1 MHKFK
6 ALIIKD
12 LQINKKS
19 LLIPIWITI
28 GFFILTMIGASI
40 SYFSSDLDVNWSDIP
55 SDIPSDTINYILHLA
70 IVGWPGLLCII
81 FTIMLTQSA
90 LNEDIRRNCELF
102 HRSQPVSIWLRS
114 LSKFITGIAGNW
126 VVLLAIVLFHFIV
139 VSIILACFRQL
150 ALGAAFVGMFQA
162 YLFYIKTGLIIGSI
176 TFFFSAVFKDK
187 AFMQGFAI
195 LLGVQFLF
203 MILNALYHW
212 NLPLPLSYLYKLVKT
227 TSMLSFESKATVNEI
242 STMISANWKALI
254 FNWKSLLQIA
264 VSGILFTGAT
274 LLYKIKEIK

>member
-12 LQINKKS
+12 LQIYKKS

-28 GFFILTMIGASI
+28 GFFILALIGVGI
-40 SYFSSDLDVNWSDIP
+40 SYFSSDFHVNWSDIP
-55 SDIPSDTINYILHLA
+55 SEIPADVINYIINLA

-114 LSKFITGIAGNW
+114 LSKYVTGIVGNW
-126 VVLLAIVLFHFIV
+126 VVLLVIVLFHFII
-139 VSIILACFRQL
+139 VSIILACFKQL
-150 ALGAAFVGMFQA
+150 ALGAAFVGMLQS
-162 YLFYIKTGLIIGSI
+162 YLYHIKTGLIIGSI

-187 AFMQGFAI
+187 AFLQGFAI
-195 LLGVQFLF
+195 LLGVQLLF
-203 MILNALYHW
+203 IILNVLYHW

-227 TSMLSFESKATVNEI
+227 TSMFNFESDATLNEI
-242 STMISANWKALI
+242 RTMISNNWKVLL
-254 FNWKSLLQIA
+254 FNWKTLLQIA
-264 VSGILFTGAT
+264 VSGSLFAGAT
-274 LLYKIKEIK
+274 LLYKNKEIK